1 MDALTEKMYICSS
14 KQTRQIFATDI
25 CINYTKIYRSWVM
38 QGNKLSHHQTCLRLK
53 LLTRQRSCNLLQDL
67 FEVQQVWDNSRRF
80 YRNWVL
86 AFSPRGPCMVP
97 CALDTWGGSAN
108 QRNQPNLD
116 EQLDFKEAK
125 TSKYCHNFSLLVVN
139 ISSTTIEYLSKLE
152 TSCSTKSS
160 CKYQS
165 SYQWVVHDYP

>member
-1 MDALTEKMYICSS
+1 MKCSPFEI
-14 KQTRQIFATDI
+14 RVAMIQIFEL
-25 CINYTKIYRSWVM
+25 CFQFSS
-38 QGNKLSHHQTCLRLK
+38 QCLKMFQPSKKAWCAYDRMP
-53 LLTRQRSCNLLQDL
+53 RQRSCNLLQDL

-125 TSKYCHNFSLLVVN
+125 TSKYCHNFSLLVVY

-152 TSCSTKSS
+152 TSCSTKLS